1 MSLLI
6 AFVMKYY
13 TFARCSRSARIYLTT
28 TQTTS
33 FCPTKLPQTLLYNTQ
48 HPNARKFNVVLHRSY
63 LFFSS
68 REKYRY
74 LVFEED
80 DTICSFGD
88 DDDDDDDDDDR
99 ARRRGTRGVREE
111 KARDVGMINLFA
123 AKVRAAR
130 ATITTR
136 WWCLFN
142 WKRETDEN
150 GNET

>member
-48 HPNARKFNVVLHRSY
+48 QHPNARKFNVVLHRSY
-63 LFFSS
+63 LFFFS

-88 DDDDDDDDDDR
+88 DDDDDDDDALDVVDDSPPKVAVGATRTTTTTTTNASGVR
-99 ARRRGTRGVREE
+99 ARDGRKR
-111 KARDVGMINLFA
+111 AR
-123 AKVRAAR
+123 
-130 ATITTR
+130 
-136 WWCLFN
+136 
-142 WKRETDEN
+142 
-150 GNET
+150 

>member
-1 MSLLI
+1 MSE
-6 AFVMKYY
+6 FGHVGG
-13 TFARCSRSARIYLTT
+13 TSLTD
-28 TQTTS
+28 S
-33 FCPTKLPQTLLYNTQ
+33 VNRFGFC
-48 HPNARKFNVVLHRSY
+48 
-63 LFFSS
+63 
-68 REKYRY
+68 
-74 LVFEED
+74 
-80 DTICSFGD
+80 FGF

-142 WKRETDEN
+142 WK
-150 GNET
+150 